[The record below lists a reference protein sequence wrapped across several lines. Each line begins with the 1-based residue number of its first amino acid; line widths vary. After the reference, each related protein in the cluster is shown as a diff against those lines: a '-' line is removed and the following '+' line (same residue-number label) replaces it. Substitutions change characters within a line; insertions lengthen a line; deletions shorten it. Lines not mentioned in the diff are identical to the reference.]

1 MLYVQLTAS
10 SVLLHRLGAPLTAK
24 SWNREVEFR
33 PGQTLGQLL
42 AQLAQSEPRFSEVV
56 TDGQRIHP
64 GVLLVYNGEAC
75 GWASAAQRELE
86 DGDSV
91 AFYPVLAGG

>member
-1 MLYVQLTAS
+1 MPHVQVTAS
-10 SVLLHRLGAPLTAK
+10 GYLVRKLGGRTAEK
-24 SWNREVEFR
+24 SWRREVEFR

-42 AQLAQSEPRFSEVV
+42 THMAQAEPRFSEVI

-64 GVLLVYNGEAC
+64 GVLLVHNGQAC
-75 GWASAAQRELE
+75 GWPSVAERVLG